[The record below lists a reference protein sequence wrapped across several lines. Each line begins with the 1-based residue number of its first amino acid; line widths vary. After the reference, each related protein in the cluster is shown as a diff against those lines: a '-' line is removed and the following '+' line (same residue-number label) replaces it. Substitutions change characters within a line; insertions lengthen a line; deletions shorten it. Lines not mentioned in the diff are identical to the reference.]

1 MAFGRADCR
10 LLRDPA
16 SKASSESAFEGIGV
30 HKCWSI
36 FKTTGTGN
44 SKYIKVYGLWKSG
57 QVLQEDDG
65 DTTTVGRKFIWLKT
79 PLNLKMDSKT

>member
-57 QVLQEDDG
+57 QVLQEDDR

-79 PLNLKMDSKT
+79 PLNLKMDSKM